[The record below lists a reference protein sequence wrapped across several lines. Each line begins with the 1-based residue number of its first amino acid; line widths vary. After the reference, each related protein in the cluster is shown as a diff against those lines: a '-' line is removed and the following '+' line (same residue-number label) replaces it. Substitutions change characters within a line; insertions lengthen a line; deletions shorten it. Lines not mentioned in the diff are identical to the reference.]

1 MNKREQLEILT
12 KELREASKA
21 YFTEDKEIMS
31 NREYDY
37 KYDQLVKLEQELG
50 YSLPGS
56 PTTNIGYKVV
66 SRLEKVTHEIP
77 ALSLDKTKD
86 RYSLTAWLNNKS
98 GILSWKMDGLTVVAT
113 YQNGSLIQAATRGNG
128 LIGEDISHNAPVI
141 QGLPM
146 TIPVNGK
153 VIVRGEAV
161 ISYKDFEQINQSLR
175 DGDTYQNPRN
185 LASGS
190 IRQIDPRKCAER
202 QVHFKAFT
210 FVNALEYTDTYD
222 GALRLLQKWGFEI
235 VDYQMVS
242 SETAVDAI
250 NKFEEMIEKNP
261 YPSDG
266 LVLAFNDLAY
276 GEALGTT
283 GKFPRNA
290 IAFKWQDETAKTTL
304 RSVEWSAS
312 RTGLINPVA
321 VFDTMQLEG
330 TDVSRASLHNISY
343 MEDLQLGIGDTVS
356 VYKANKIIP
365 QLDEN
370 LTAGENPLVSVPDKC
385 PVCGE
390 QTEIR
395 IGSDGHAKFLFCT
408 NPDCAAKHIGMF
420 ERFVCRDGLNIVG
433 LSTSKLEQLIDHG
446 FIKRKTDLFN
456 LDQYKKEIASLEG
469 WGMKSA
475 QKLFDAAYNARTTTF
490 RQFFYSLGIP
500 GCGHDVA
507 KILEKEFQKIP
518 GVCKTTLLME
528 LFSSED
534 ILNTLS
540 DMDGIGEVRAKA
552 MKGWYDQDQHDVEYK
567 LLVKRLDIT
576 DNIISDKNSTTTSL
590 KGLTFVI
597 TGAVHIF
604 KNRNELKQD
613 IESKGGKASG
623 SVSSKT
629 SYLISNEPSNS
640 SKSVKAAQLG
650 VPVITEEEYIERFGK

>member
-12 KELREASKA
+12 KELRKASKA
-21 YFTEDKEIMS
+21 YFTENKEIMS

-50 YSLPGS
+50 YSLPES
-56 PTTNIGYKVV
+56 PITNIGYKVV
-66 SRLEKVTHEIP
+66 SRLEKVTHAIP

-86 RYSLTAWLNNKS
+86 RYSLATWLNKKT
-98 GILSWKMDGLTVVAT
+98 GILSWKMDGLTIIAT

-128 LIGEDISHNAPVI
+128 LIGEDISHNASTI

-153 VIVRGEAV
+153 VIIRGEAV
-161 ISYKDFEQINQSLR
+161 ISYKDFEQINQSLS

-190 IRQIDPRKCAER
+190 IRQLDSRKCAER

-222 GALRLLQKWGFEI
+222 GSLRLLQKWGFEI

-242 SETAVDAI
+242 SETVVDAI

-266 LVLAFNDLAY
+266 LVLVFNDLAY
-276 GEALGTT
+276 GKALGTT

-290 IAFKWQDETAKTTL
+290 IAFKWQDETVETVL
-304 RSVEWSAS
+304 RDVEWSAS

-321 VFDTMQLEG
+321 VFDTIQIEG
-330 TDVSRASLHNISY
+330 TDVSRASLHNLRY
-343 MEDLQLGIGDTVS
+343 MRDLQLGIGDTVS

-365 QLDEN
+365 QLEEN
-370 LTAGENPLVSVPDKC
+370 LTAGENPPVPVPVKC
-385 PVCGE
+385 PVFGHD
-390 QTEIR
+390 TKRR
-395 IGSDGHAKFLFCT
+395 IGADGLTESFYCT

-420 ERFVCRDGLNIVG
+420 ESFVCRDGLNVVG

-446 FIKRKTDLFN
+446 FIRNRTDLFN
-456 LDQYKKEIASLEG
+456 LSQYEGEIASFDG
-469 WGMKSA
+469 WGGKSA
-475 QKLFDAAYNARTTTF
+475 GKLMQAIAKARTTTF
-490 RQFFYSLGIP
+490 RQFFYCLGIP

-507 KILEKEFQKIP
+507 KILEKEFGKKP
-518 GVCKTTLLME
+518 GCSKTALL
-528 LFSSED
+528 SSLIGTVD
-534 ILNTLS
+534 ILDTLS
-540 DMDGIGEVRAKA
+540 MDGIGDVRTKA
-552 MKGWYDQDQHDVEYK
+552 MQNWYETNKAEYQK
-567 LLVKRLDIT
+567 LLSLLTV
-576 DNIISDKNSTTTSL
+576 SDDLIQKKETSASL
-590 KGLTFVI
+590 EGMTFVI

-604 KNRNELKQD
+604 KNRNALK
-613 IESKGGKASG
+613 EEMER
-623 SVSSKT
+623 
-629 SYLISNEPSNS
+629 Y
-640 SKSVKAAQLG
+640 
-650 VPVITEEEYIERFGK
+650 PVLFLQRQIT